1 MFAVTAS
8 QMEGAEQPKGWCLK
22 QHAGGHSLGLKPEPL
37 VHRWADSGWAGSP
50 QRCPPPCASHVM
62 APNGICAVSERTG

>member
-22 QHAGGHSLGLKPEPL
+22 QHAGGHSLGLKPRHCSALSAQQAVGEQVHPSAALLL
-37 VHRWADSGWAGSP
+37 VPAMLWLPMGFVW
-50 QRCPPPCASHVM
+50 
-62 APNGICAVSERTG
+62 